1 MLANINLRTLM
12 LMTPIGFCTL
22 LQFFSGS
29 FFITQE
35 EHYIL
40 KIIIPWLFSLGVAMI
55 LPNNNRIWMMTGT
68 SLAYCVVINVL
79 WHMQPNFQQSEILA
93 SFLGPLTSSILS
105 PKTGHR
111 KKNYK
116 SFFVNY
122 SLAIFFVIVL
132 SLLLSICASFLYEN
146 IGSGINRAYLSSVYD
161 SNFSFIYSMIYQFCQ
176 TFGFGQFITE
186 IRAIS
191 PQDATSVSF
200 YATTLAINISM
211 IPAIY
216 AAIFICQQRKRK
228 TMYAT
233 FFLISLLSSTS
244 GSSVSFLILSLIWM
258 YPTLFAYYLILCLFF
273 YFIGQYIDFNIY
285 VNSQNFYQPN
295 VLISEIN
302 IFDTKFLMFC
312 TFMFIITVVSST
324 FLILQDKKNI
334 HQTRTI
340 KRVKQIKINVLADD
354 EAIDYTVT
362 AVNYIKL
369 LGGFNNIIKIGQ
381 ENNFLNVTVIN
392 PSLVN
397 TFGLY
402 DLGAAKQIYQN
413 DKHKIKLLVKEHCL
427 EIHKKIVTFAERQ
440 FLDIDSDFKEIQPFD
455 ISKTD
460 YYSQIQ
466 NKEPLCLGSK

>member
-40 KIIIPWLFSLGVAMI
+40 KIIIPWLVSLGVAMI

-116 SFFVNY
+116 AFFVNY

-233 FFLISLLSSTS
+233 
-244 GSSVSFLILSLIWM
+244 
-258 YPTLFAYYLILCLFF
+258 LFTYYLILCLFF

-312 TFMFIITVVSST
+312 TFIFIITVVSST
-324 FLILQDKKNI
+324 FLILQKKKNI

-340 KRVKQIKINVLADD
+340 KRVKQIKINVL
-354 EAIDYTVT
+354 
-362 AVNYIKL
+362 
-369 LGGFNNIIKIGQ
+369 
-381 ENNFLNVTVIN
+381 
-392 PSLVN
+392 
-397 TFGLY
+397 
-402 DLGAAKQIYQN
+402 
-413 DKHKIKLLVKEHCL
+413 
-427 EIHKKIVTFAERQ
+427 
-440 FLDIDSDFKEIQPFD
+440 
-455 ISKTD
+455 
-460 YYSQIQ
+460 
-466 NKEPLCLGSK
+466 

>member
-1 MLANINLRTLM
+1 
-12 LMTPIGFCTL
+12 
-22 LQFFSGS
+22 
-29 FFITQE
+29 
-35 EHYIL
+35 
-40 KIIIPWLFSLGVAMI
+40 
-55 LPNNNRIWMMTGT
+55 
-68 SLAYCVVINVL
+68 
-79 WHMQPNFQQSEILA
+79 
-93 SFLGPLTSSILS
+93 
-105 PKTGHR
+105 
-111 KKNYK
+111 
-116 SFFVNY
+116 
-122 SLAIFFVIVL
+122 
-132 SLLLSICASFLYEN
+132 
-146 IGSGINRAYLSSVYD
+146 
-161 SNFSFIYSMIYQFCQ
+161 
-176 TFGFGQFITE
+176 
-186 IRAIS
+186 
-191 PQDATSVSF
+191 
-200 YATTLAINISM
+200 
-211 IPAIY
+211 
-216 AAIFICQQRKRK
+216 
-228 TMYAT
+228 
-233 FFLISLLSSTS
+233 
-244 GSSVSFLILSLIWM
+244 
-258 YPTLFAYYLILCLFF
+258 
-273 YFIGQYIDFNIY
+273 
-285 VNSQNFYQPN
+285 
-295 VLISEIN
+295 
-302 IFDTKFLMFC
+302 
-312 TFMFIITVVSST
+312 MFIITVVSST